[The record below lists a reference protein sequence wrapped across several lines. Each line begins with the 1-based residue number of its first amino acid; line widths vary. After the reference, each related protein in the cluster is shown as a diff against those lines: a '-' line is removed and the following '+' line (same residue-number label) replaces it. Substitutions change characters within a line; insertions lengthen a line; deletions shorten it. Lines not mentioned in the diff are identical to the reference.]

1 MARADFDIYDRV
13 QTKLFNDLI
22 TSLAVFAPSTV
33 ARRVPPK
40 FWRNLV
46 SWLIGFVLRDTY
58 TSKSVWISST
68 ANAIFQVSIG
78 TGIINQVLNRRKLWI
93 WFLKISN
100 FSFTN
105 MFYIL
110 SSGSVM
116 YLPLHKSIIP
126 FRFRL
131 WKNCAIESAIFRYYL
146 DTIRAW

>member
-33 ARRVPPK
+33 ARPNSGGIW
-40 FWRNLV
+40 FHDWLV
-46 SWLIGFVLRDTY
+46 SCWGTRAY

-68 ANAIFQVSIG
+68 ANAVFQVSIG

-100 FSFTN
+100 FSFTD

-110 SSGSVM
+110 SSEYY

-126 FRFRL
+126 FKFRL